1 MCRTKIGISDST
13 VSTYYLYILV
23 HVSKIISKHFKW
35 PCRYKRCD
43 CPLFI
48 TSSTFFCFFTISLPF
63 HATSQSPS
71 SPMSIVLFSQRLYFF
86 FRCCC
91 SIFTFYVFSLFVR
104 RAVLSFLLPFFYSFS
119 LFLLIF
125 CFICLSYPFSSFSS
139 FFSFFAFFH
148 LFHFLLM

>member
-1 MCRTKIGISDST
+1 MQ
-13 VSTYYLYILV
+13 
-23 HVSKIISKHFKW
+23 HFFL
-35 PCRYKRCD
+35 PFL
-43 CPLFI
+43 LFFLFLFPFLLPVAHF
-48 TSSTFFCFFTISLPF
+48 SVFFTISLPF

>member
-1 MCRTKIGISDST
+1 
-13 VSTYYLYILV
+13 
-23 HVSKIISKHFKW
+23 
-35 PCRYKRCD
+35 
-43 CPLFI
+43 
-48 TSSTFFCFFTISLPF
+48 
-63 HATSQSPS
+63 
-71 SPMSIVLFSQRLYFF
+71 MSIVLFSQRLYFF

-148 LFHFLLM
+148 QVFCNIIRHDNKCIKIFFYKIKHCTFTTANAPGYSYHFHNSFTENYVLNVLQASYSPVSYQFQAEQTA

>member
-1 MCRTKIGISDST
+1 MQHFFSPFFT
-13 VSTYYLYILV
+13 VFSLSV
-23 HVSKIISKHFKW
+23 
-35 PCRYKRCD
+35 
-43 CPLFI
+43 PLFI